1 MKSLYE
7 KKVTQKDFDKSEFEI
22 KIKNIFIQAFIEML
36 HDYVDYLTVIED
48 YPVFDITTM
57 LKNRPRGDQAFYK
70 EFVETQ
76 MFQLFIQNMVKE
88 DRQIY
93 FNYRSSQ
100 YNKLKKEAKKSEIL
114 AADFEKSYAE
124 YYKVNQTYY
133 IKPYFFAS
141 EENVTSNEI
150 SQLMIKKFSSNPD
163 SLNEKGV
170 LKEDK
175 RIIGRI
181 IPLENCENTPTYK
194 YYQLPTKTKEELLD
208 KSKTE
213 TNKKDQ
219 SNKLNLNKN
228 KYIFKPEGNLSEEE
242 KEQIKE
248 NIKDMLMRAFKSE
261 ELISKDDYNNLVNLM
276 EKISFAREYFIS
288 SIFKDKLH
296 ERVTK
301 IISEKCF
308 DFLYRGIF
316 ACLIS
321 LVKLE
326 VNEKSNLSV
335 ILLIKASMLY
345 CKIDKRKKIYLYDDL
360 ISQLVNYNPTLYSTF
375 WEQFLDWDLNQCP
388 EMINNELDD
397 KSLDKL
403 TSDEIMNITH
413 ILLKLRRDGSSIYN
427 IVSNIA
433 KKRIKSPDEMKS
445 LNQNLV
451 KVLGKQ
457 ATQAK

>member
-1 MKSLYE
+1 MLY
-7 KKVTQKDFDKSEFEI
+7 
-22 KIKNIFIQAFIEML
+22 
-36 HDYVDYLTVIED
+36 DYIDYLTVIED

-57 LKNRPRGDQAFYK
+57 LNNRPHNDQKFYK
-70 EFVETQ
+70 EFVESQ
-76 MFQLFIQNMVKE
+76 MFQLFIQNMIKE
-88 DRQIY
+88 ERQVY
-93 FNYRSSQ
+93 FNHRSAQ
-100 YNKLKKEAKKSEIL
+100 YIKLKKEAKKAEIL
-114 AADFEKSYAE
+114 AADFEKSYSE

-133 IKPYFFAS
+133 IKPYFFAN
-141 EENVTSNEI
+141 EENATSNDI
-150 SQLMIKKFSSNPD
+150 SQLMIKKFSSSPD

-181 IPLENCENTPTYK
+181 IPLEDCENTPTYK

-208 KSKTE
+208 KSKIE
-213 TNKKDQ
+213 TNKKEQ
-219 SNKLNLNKN
+219 SNKLNLNRN

-261 ELISKDDYNNLVNLM
+261 ELISKDDYTNLVNLL

-345 CKIDKRKKIYLYDDL
+345 CKICKRKKIYLYDDL
-360 ISQLVNYNPTLYSTF
+360 INQLVTYNPTLYSSF

-388 EMINNELDD
+388 EVINNELDD
-397 KSLDKL
+397 IGLDSLIAQQIL
-403 TSDEIMNITH
+403 NITH
-413 ILLKLRRDGSSIYN
+413 TLVKLRREGSAIYN

-433 KKRIKSPDEMKS
+433 KNRIKLPDVMKT
-445 LNQNLV
+445 LNHNLV